1 MSLLTAG
8 DQIVEETSVYAD
20 RMVTYDSDIQWLYS
34 RSTSRLPPRYQSDKP
49 HYITADHQGMR
60 REIFIEAGQA
70 SCAGW
75 LNTWGTSSF
84 GGYKTSQQI
93 MTPIIPSVIFV
104 LQACT
109 KIVSPAYIITAFGT
123 RG

>member
-1 MSLLTAG
+1 MALLTAG

-20 RMVTYDSDIQWLYS
+20 RMVTYDSDIQWLYQPEHI
-34 RSTSRLPPRYQSDKP
+34 TPTARYQSGKP
-49 HYITADHQGMR
+49 HYITADHQGML

-84 GGYKTSQQI
+84 VGYKTSQ
-93 MTPIIPSVIFV
+93 
-104 LQACT
+104 
-109 KIVSPAYIITAFGT
+109 
-123 RG
+123 